1 MTSGGLAT
9 ILIAEDP
16 ESEPQQTLA
25 IIADRR
31 LTAAALAALLMKDAR
46 YRLIRGVHGIE
57 AVRQALGVHRPQVLI
72 LDSTAATFFSAID
85 PSGWDGRT
93 LLLLDPEDD
102 PVVFLDAVRAGAHGY
117 LSRSVSREALRAA
130 VEALRETGFYL
141 DPLLVGRI
149 LPAIRRSREARSGDL
164 SAREREILVRIASGR
179 STKQVAREYAI
190 TAKTV
195 GNHVNKIYRKL
206 NLRHRGE
213 LVLYA
218 AQQGLTVSDGASP
231 AQKRTV
237 GAA

>member
-1 MTSGGLAT
+1 MTSGALAT
-9 ILIAEDP
+9 ILITEGQG
-16 ESEPQQTLA
+16 SEPQQTIA

-31 LTAAALAALLMKDAR
+31 LTVAALAALLMKDDR

-57 AVRQALGVHRPQVLI
+57 AVRQALDLQRPGVMI

-85 PSGWDGRT
+85 PSGWGGRT
-93 LLLLDPEDD
+93 LLLLDPQDD
-102 PVVFLDAVRAGAHGY
+102 AGIFLQAVRAGAHGY
-117 LSRSVSREALRAA
+117 LSRSVSREALQAA

-141 DPLLVGRI
+141 DPLLVGHI
-149 LPAIRRSREARSGDL
+149 LPAIRRSREGRSGEL
-164 SAREREILVRIASGR
+164 SPREREILVRIASGR

-190 TAKTV
+190 TPKTV

-218 AQQGLTVSDGASP
+218 AQQGMTIF
-231 AQKRTV
+231 
-237 GAA
+237 

>member
-1 MTSGGLAT
+1 VTSGALAT
-9 ILIAEDP
+9 ILIADGP
-16 ESEPQQTLA
+16 ASEPQETIA

-31 LTAAALAALLMKDAR
+31 LTVAALAALLMKDSR

-57 AVRQALGVHRPQVLI
+57 AVRQALDLQRPGVLI

-85 PSGWDGRT
+85 PSGWNGRT

-102 PVVFLDAVRAGAHGY
+102 PAVFVDAVRAGAQGY
-117 LSRSVSREALRAA
+117 LSRSVSREVLQVA
-130 VEALRETGFYL
+130 VETIRETGFYL
-141 DPLLVGRI
+141 DPLLVERI
-149 LPAIRRSREARSGDL
+149 LPAIRRSRDARSGEL
-164 SAREREILVRIASGR
+164 SPREREILIRIAGGF

-195 GNHVNKIYRKL
+195 GNHINSIYQKL

-218 AQQGLTVSDGASP
+218 AQHGMTGAIERSV
-231 AQKRTV
+231 TSV
-237 GAA
+237 TG

>member
-9 ILIAEDP
+9 VLIAEDP
-16 ESEPQQTLA
+16 GSESPKALA

-31 LTAAALAALLMKDAR
+31 LTAAALAALLMRDSK

-57 AVRQALGVHRPQVLI
+57 DVRQALAVHRPKVLI
-72 LDSTAATFFSAID
+72 VDSTAATFFSAID

-102 PVVFLDAVRAGAHGY
+102 PAVFLDAVRAGAHGY

-130 VEALRETGFYL
+130 VESLRETGFYL
-141 DPLLVGRI
+141 DPLLVERI

-164 SAREREILVRIASGR
+164 SPREREILVRIASGR
-179 STKQVAREYAI
+179 STKQVAREYSI

-195 GNHVNKIYRKL
+195 GNHVNSIYQKL
-206 NLRHRGE
+206 NLRHRGQ

-218 AQQGLTVSDGASP
+218 AQHGLTGIEARSVTSVT
-231 AQKRTV
+231 R
-237 GAA
+237 

>member
-16 ESEPQQTLA
+16 GSESPKSLA

-31 LTAAALAALLMKDAR
+31 LTAAALAALLLKDSR

-57 AVRQALGVHRPQVLI
+57 DVRQALAVHRPEVLI
-72 LDSTAATFFSAID
+72 VDSTAATFFSAID
-85 PSGWDGRT
+85 PSGWNGRT

-102 PVVFLDAVRAGAHGY
+102 AAVFLDAVRAGARGY
-117 LSRSVSREALRAA
+117 LSRSASREALQAA
-130 VEALRETGFYL
+130 VETLRETGFYL
-141 DPLLVGRI
+141 DPLLVERI
-149 LPAIRRSREARSGDL
+149 LPAVRRSRETRSGAL
-164 SAREREILVRIASGR
+164 SPREREILIRIATGL

-195 GNHVNKIYRKL
+195 GNHINSIYQKL

-218 AQQGLTVSDGASP
+218 AQHGLTAIEARSVTSVT
-231 AQKRTV
+231 R
-237 GAA
+237 

>member
-1 MTSGGLAT
+1 VTSGALAT
-9 ILIAEDP
+9 ILIADG
-16 ESEPQQTLA
+16 SEPEQSIA

-31 LTAAALAALLMKDAR
+31 LTVAALAALLMKDPR

-57 AVRQALGVHRPQVLI
+57 AVREALSLQRPGVLI

-102 PVVFLDAVRAGAHGY
+102 PAVFLDAVRAGAGGY
-117 LSRSVSREALRAA
+117 LSRSASRDALQAA
-130 VEALRETGFYL
+130 VETLRETGFYL
-141 DPLLVGRI
+141 DPMLVERI
-149 LPAIRRSREARSGDL
+149 LPAIRRSRDARSGEL
-164 SAREREILVRIASGR
+164 SPREREILVRIASGL

-195 GNHVNKIYRKL
+195 GNHINSIYQKL

-218 AQQGLTVSDGASP
+218 AQHRMTETSTRVTSVT
-231 AQKRTV
+231 R
-237 GAA
+237 

>member
-1 MTSGGLAT
+1 MTSGALAT
-9 ILIAEDP
+9 ILIADG
-16 ESEPQQTLA
+16 SEPEQSLA

-31 LTAAALAALLMKDAR
+31 LTVAALAALLMKDPR
-46 YRLIRGVHGIE
+46 YRLIRGVHGID
-57 AVRQALGVHRPQVLI
+57 AVRQALALQRPGVLI

-102 PVVFLDAVRAGAHGY
+102 PAVFLDAVRAGAGGY
-117 LSRSVSREALRAA
+117 LSRGASRDTLQAA
-130 VEALRETGFYL
+130 VETLRETGFYL
-141 DPLLVGRI
+141 DPQLVERI
-149 LPAIRRSREARSGDL
+149 LPAIRRSRDARSGEL
-164 SAREREILVRIASGR
+164 SPREREILVRIASGL

-195 GNHVNKIYRKL
+195 GNHINSIYQKL

-218 AQQGLTVSDGASP
+218 AQHGMTGSSARVTSVT
-231 AQKRTV
+231 R
-237 GAA
+237 

>member
-16 ESEPQQTLA
+16 GSESPKALA

-31 LTAAALAALLMKDAR
+31 LTAAALAALLLKDSR

-57 AVRQALGVHRPQVLI
+57 DVRQALAVHRPEVLI
-72 LDSTAATFFSAID
+72 VDSTAATFFSAID
-85 PSGWDGRT
+85 PSGWNGRT

-102 PVVFLDAVRAGAHGY
+102 AAVFLDAVRAGARGY
-117 LSRSVSREALRAA
+117 LSRSASREALQAA
-130 VEALRETGFYL
+130 VETLRETGFYL
-141 DPLLVGRI
+141 DPLLVERI
-149 LPAIRRSREARSGDL
+149 LPAVRRSRETRSGAL
-164 SAREREILVRIASGR
+164 SPREREILIRIATGL

-195 GNHVNKIYRKL
+195 GNHINSIYQKL

-218 AQQGLTVSDGASP
+218 AQHGLTGIEARSVTSVT
-231 AQKRTV
+231 R
-237 GAA
+237 